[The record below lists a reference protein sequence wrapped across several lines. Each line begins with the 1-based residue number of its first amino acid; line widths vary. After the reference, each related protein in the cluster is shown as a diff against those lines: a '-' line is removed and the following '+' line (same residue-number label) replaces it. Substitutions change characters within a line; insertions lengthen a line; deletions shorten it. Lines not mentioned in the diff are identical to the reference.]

1 MGIDVY
7 SIVTERIIA
16 QLESGTVAWRKPWAS
31 KPPANLISQRD
42 YRGINQFLLGGMG
55 FASQYWLTFN
65 QASRLGGRVKAGA
78 KSSPVVFWKIGEE
91 REYVRKD
98 GTRKTGKSILLRY
111 SNVFNLEQT
120 EGIAEKLGLDK
131 QPARVPDIA
140 ECERIVNDMPQ
151 APALEQSG
159 AAWYRP
165 STDTVGM
172 PARALFNS
180 REGFYATYFH
190 ELTHSTGHASRL
202 ARPGIMEK
210 HYFGDADYS
219 REELIAEMGAAMLC
233 AVTGIAPGV
242 LDNSV
247 AYVQNWI
254 RVLKGDSKL
263 LVQAASA
270 AAKSADWIQGIK
282 ANPATETDSAP
293 IADQEVD
300 LIAAWGAA
308 IGLAHSSGS
317 KGATYARGVKNV
329 PGR

>member
-1 MGIDVY
+1 MRTDVY
-7 SIVTERIIA
+7 SIVTERIIT
-16 QLESGTVAWRKPWAS
+16 QLQSGTVAWRKPWAS
-31 KPPANLISQRD
+31 KPPANLISQKD

-65 QASRLGGRVKAGA
+65 QASKLGGRVKAGA

-98 GTRKTGKSILLRY
+98 GTSKTGKSILLRY

-140 ECERIVNDMPQ
+140 ACERIVKDMPQ

-180 REGFYATYFH
+180 PEGFYATYFH

-210 HYFGDADYS
+210 HYFGDSDYS
-219 REELIAEMGAAMLC
+219 REELVAEMSAAMLC
-233 AVTGIAPGV
+233 AVTGIAPAV

-247 AYVQNWI
+247 AYIQNWI

-282 ANPATETDSAP
+282 ASPASATDTETDSAP
-293 IADQEVD
+293 IAEQEVD
-300 LIAAWGAA
+300 LVAA
-308 IGLAHSSGS
+308 
-317 KGATYARGVKNV
+317 
-329 PGR
+329 